1 MTCIYVAMT
10 TDPGAVPIDA
20 KPLPSD
26 DEENDYEAGD
36 R

>member
-1 MTCIYVAMT
+1 MT
-10 TDPGAVPIDA
+10 TDPGAVPMDA

-36 R
+36 RY